1 VYGYYPVFWA
11 NTALLAFYGLL
22 SIGQVVFGA
31 RYRVFWFSTVM
42 AIGCMGEAVGYGGR
56 LMMNKNPWS
65 DSGFKTQIVCL
76 VLSPSLVAAGIYLT
90 MRHLTL
96 HFGPEYSRIKPALYT
111 WIFISCDLGSL
122 VLQAAGGAV
131 AAAAGKTN
139 RKLLNMGNSII
150 IAGIAFQVA
159 TMFVCGVLAADFVVK
174 MMRHRRRD
182 GQLSGEGKSQG
193 QPGKARMFCFAVA
206 FAYLTLLIRCIYR

>member
-1 VYGYYPVFWA
+1 
-11 NTALLAFYGLL
+11 
-22 SIGQVVFGA
+22 
-31 RYRVFWFSTVM
+31 
-42 AIGCMGEAVGYGGR
+42 
-56 LMMNKNPWS
+56 
-65 DSGFKTQIVCL
+65 
-76 VLSPSLVAAGIYLT
+76 

-96 HFGPEYSRIKPALYT
+96 HFGPQYSRIRPVLYT

-139 RKLLNMGNSII
+139 RELLNIGNSVI

-174 MMRHRRRD
+174 MMRDRRRS
-182 GQLSGEGKSQG
+182 GLSGEGKSRG
-193 QPGKARMFCFAVA
+193 SPGRARMFCCAVG